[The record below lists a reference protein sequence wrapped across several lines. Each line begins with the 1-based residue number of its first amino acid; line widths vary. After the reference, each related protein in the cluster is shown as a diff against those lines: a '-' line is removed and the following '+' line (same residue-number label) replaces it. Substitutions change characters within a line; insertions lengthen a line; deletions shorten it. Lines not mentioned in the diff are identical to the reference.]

1 MGYILENHRLIG
13 KSSEKKNMGYIF
25 HNYVPHVELA
35 EGIAS
40 QE

>member
-1 MGYILENHRLIG
+1 MGYILETHRLIG
-13 KSSEKKNMGYIF
+13 KSSKQNMGYIF
-25 HNYVPHVELA
+25 NPHVELA